1 MIQHK
6 AVIENGSCFSYKS
19 KSPGV
24 LSASF
29 LGRLYH
35 FRALLPLEEWSDDLL
50 WQLLWNN
57 VLGFPPHFFFYIFN
71 CLFCLKYLCN
81 LFFCVCVTS
90 NVTRIC
96 AFLIL
101 YYMKKTHGLLL
112 SNVSLLD
119 TVQWTRN
126 MCSCLYICSS
136 SWASRNKKSNHCVC
150 RKHLPRGNFIPV
162 WKDSLLLF
170 RLLHCSVACSKGKI
184 SQVSLSWSNS
194 VTREDRL
201 HLK

>member
-1 MIQHK
+1 ME
-6 AVIENGSCFSYKS
+6 AVLVIN
-19 KSPGV
+19 P
-24 LSASF
+24 
-29 LGRLYH
+29 
-35 FRALLPLEEWSDDLL
+35 RAREFFLLPSQADCTISELF
-50 WQLLWNN
+50 
-57 VLGFPPHFFFYIFN
+57 FPLKNEVMISFGSYFEIMSWVSHPIFFYIFN